1 MKTPNIK
8 TPNIKTPNIKT
19 PNIKPPKIIDR
30 NSKEFNQMTKD
41 ELKTYYKKIATIAN
55 KRARSL
61 EEKDVYRASNAYNWL
76 ERHVYDNKDT
86 KIYVKDKKGRP
97 KFNTNTSDMSYQELK
112 KAAASASKFVEAKTS
127 TVSGLR
133 VAHMKAYKTFQKK
146 YMDGSNYLSFSQF
159 AEFWKSGLIQNY
171 SKIFGSDQTVRL
183 TQAMEAEDLTVEELE
198 QILKDGGF
206 DENTQEGEISLSDIE
221 DLVYLGDDFNFDEL

>member
-8 TPNIKTPNIKT
+8 TPNIKNSSL
-19 PNIKPPKIIDR
+19 IDR

-55 KRARSL
+55 KRARML
-61 EEKDVYRASNAYNWL
+61 EEKDLYRASNAYNWL
-76 ERHVYDNKDT
+76 ERHVYDNKNT
-86 KIYVKDKKGRP
+86 KIYVKDKQGRP
-97 KFNTNTSDMSYQELK
+97 KFNTNISKMSFQELK
-112 KAAASASKFVEAKTS
+112 SASAEASKFIEANTS
-127 TVSGLR
+127 TVSGIKE
-133 VAHMKAYKTFQKK
+133 MYIKGYDTFRKNN
-146 YMDGSNYLSFSQF
+146 MDGSNYLTFEEYS
-159 AEFWKSGLIQNY
+159 EFWKSGLIQNY
-171 SKIFGSDQTVRL
+171 SKIFGSDQAVRL